1 MRTTIIAALAA
12 SLIGGAAAAQT
23 AETAAPLTED
33 QVRAIV
39 ERVITERPDLIISS
53 LRGFE
58 ARQAEESK
66 AAGLTDIA
74 ALLADEGAPR
84 LGDATAEPAGVVF
97 LDYNCGHCRRTHPE
111 IISWLEAAPGRS
123 LVVAELPVLGP
134 GSVAAARVALAA
146 QATGDYAKVSEALY
160 AHPDAITP
168 ENLPG
173 ILTAAGLDADALI
186 AAGAEKAV
194 EDRIVANM
202 RTAGALGVTG
212 TPAIVVGDQVHVGA
226 FTAEDI
232 DELVAD

>member
-1 MRTTIIAALAA
+1 MRTAIIAALAA

-23 AETAAPLTED
+23 ADTASRLTED

-39 ERVITERPDLIISS
+39 EQVITERPDLIISS
-53 LRGFE
+53 LQGFE
-58 ARQAEESK
+58 TRQAEESK
-66 AAGLTDIA
+66 AAGLTEIA

-84 LGDATAEPAGVVF
+84 LGDVTAEPSGVVF

-111 IISWLEAAPGRS
+111 IISWIEAAPGRS
-123 LVVAELPVLGP
+123 LIVAELPVLGQ
-134 GSVAAARVALAA
+134 GSVAAARAAIAA
-146 QATGDYAKVSEALY
+146 QATGDYEKVSEALY
-160 AHPDAITP
+160 AHPDQITP

-186 AAGAEKAV
+186 AAGAEQAV

-202 RTAGALGVTG
+202 RTAGSLGVTG

-226 FTAEDI
+226 FTADDI
-232 DELVAD
+232 DALTAQ